1 MLVTSG
7 AMAKPMDLVS
17 AVSMTR
23 KELTVDK
30 QITRYSKVESWDA
43 VYFALCN
50 YAEEVVSRPYF
61 FVPVGVW
68 SRGGGN
74 FVYSDEARLDSPS
87 PFNQETVGRMRFLPR
102 TDAIPGWFELRF
114 TSYRNRKDGTGE
126 WLREFEGFRDGAL
139 EEMERLGYELRA
151 REPEVVEQNALLQT
165 TGPERTK
172 SRDDPNVFRQSGDM
186 WEIAYTDGKGFHLH
200 DLKGLHYIAYLLDN
214 PGEDVS
220 ALDLEKSHP
229 DSPDDTQAM
238 QISAA
243 QLVENG
249 LATSSTDDYQPVL
262 DKKAKQE
269 YKDKLES
276 LQDEREQAEQLGDE
290 KRLERIN
297 KKTDAIRRELN
308 SALSLYGKDRIF
320 STESER
326 SRIRVTEAIKY
337 AIGKL
342 RASDKELA
350 EHLGTAISTGKHCS
364 YKPREEVFWNK

>member
-61 FVPVGVW
+61 FVPVGVR
-68 SRGGGN
+68 SRDS
-74 FVYSDEARLDSPS
+74 VYSDEARLDSPS
-87 PFNQETVGRMRFLPR
+87 PFDRETVGRIRFLPR
-102 TDAIPGWFELRF
+102 TDGWFELRF

-243 QLVENG
+243 QLDENG
-249 LATSSTDDYQPVL
+249 LATSSTDDRQPVL
-262 DKKAKQE
+262 DEKAKQE

-276 LQDEREQAEQLGDE
+276 LRDDRERAEQLEDDE
-290 KRLERIN
+290 QLERID
-297 KKTDAIRRELN
+297 KETDAISRELY
-308 SALSLYGKDRIF
+308 SAQAIFGKDRIF
-320 STESER
+320 ATESER

>member
-30 QITRYSKVESWDA
+30 QITRYSKVESWEA
-43 VYFALCN
+43 VYLALWN

-87 PFNQETVGRMRFLPR
+87 PFNQETVGRVRFLPR

-151 REPEVVEQNALLQT
+151 RVPKVVEQNALLQT
-165 TGPERTK
+165 TGPEKTK
-172 SRDDPNVFRQSGDM
+172 STEFTEFEQHVIDTVTYLRKKRKKPTNPEVAERMQQEGIGHQYNLEPTSYSED
-186 WEIAYTDGKGFHLH
+186 WIART
-200 DLKGLHYIAYLLDN
+200 
-214 PGEDVS
+214 
-220 ALDLEKSHP
+220 
-229 DSPDDTQAM
+229 
-238 QISAA
+238 
-243 QLVENG
+243 
-249 LATSSTDDYQPVL
+249 
-262 DKKAKQE
+262 
-269 YKDKLES
+269 
-276 LQDEREQAEQLGDE
+276 
-290 KRLERIN
+290 
-297 KKTDAIRRELN
+297 RR
-308 SALSLYGKDRIF
+308 
-320 STESER
+320 
-326 SRIRVTEAIKY
+326 
-337 AIGKL
+337 KL
-342 RASDKELA
+342 RKRGVD
-350 EHLGTAISTGKHCS
+350 
-364 YKPREEVFWNK
+364 V

>member
-7 AMAKPMDLVS
+7 ATAKPMDLVS
-17 AVSMTR
+17 AVIMTR

-87 PFNQETVGRMRFLPR
+87 PFNQETVGRVRLLPR

-151 REPEVVEQNALLQT
+151 RVPKVVEQNALLQT

-214 PGEDVS
+214 PGKEVS

-243 QLVENG
+243 QLDENG
-249 LATSSTDDYQPVL
+249 LATSSTDDRQPVMDAKYEQDIRAKL
-262 DKKAKQE
+262 EGLDEERDRMTVLENYVRVAEIEDKKDEIIRQLQSAKG
-269 YKDKLES
+269 LH
-276 LQDEREQAEQLGDE
+276 
-290 KRLERIN
+290 
-297 KKTDAIRRELN
+297 
-308 SALSLYGKDRIF
+308 GKSRIF
-320 STESER
+320 ANQNER
-326 SRIRVTEAIKY
+326 CRKRVTEAIRTSLV
-337 AIGKL
+337 KL
-342 RASDKELA
+342 RTNHKELG
-350 EHLGTAISTGKHCS
+350 EHLDASIKTGGYCS
-364 YKPREEVFWNK
+364 YTSQEEISWNR